1 MECVSGKLCAMQR
14 PRRYRPTFTETRARR
29 PLLARLTPLTWMV
42 LSILLLL
49 LGLAGATA
57 WRSAQLHG
65 TVTVPLSQR
74 LATPTP

>member
-1 MECVSGKLCAMQR
+1 
-14 PRRYRPTFTETRARR
+14 
-29 PLLARLTPLTWMV
+29 MV